1 MCRGWGLAAL
11 GQAWVPSMWAILSLC
26 PCSHVSL
33 APEVIWVYSLWV
45 PGHQGLVPSGWRS
58 LMRLSVLYASK
69 GLGSTPFPHDPPT
82 AAPMGGLS
90 CGWVTVTGWQEG
102 GSYVFCAVVPWLF
115 CLLLL
120 PQVGRKL
127 GEGLRDTPFWPQG
140 STDPP
145 RNEGRLPRDTARLPC
160 GSRIPF
166 GCISA
171 RSLSQSPCFLEIN
184 CCQMQPIS

>member
-11 GQAWVPSMWAILSLC
+11 GQAWVPSMWATLSLC

-90 CGWVTVTGWQEG
+90 CGWMTVTGWQEG

-127 GEGLRDTPFWPQG
+127 GESLRDTP
-140 STDPP
+140 SRP
-145 RNEGRLPRDTARLPC
+145 RVQLTLLGTRAGCLGTRLDSCVDLESLLDASLPV
-160 GSRIPF
+160 
-166 GCISA
+166 
-171 RSLSQSPCFLEIN
+171 PCPKAPAF
-184 CCQMQPIS
+184 